1 MYANTLQVAEFDRL
15 TAPLMMAGSD
25 LTRSLTLLEKTV
37 RLAVPSL
44 LGWSLTVT
52 VEGAGDVT
60 MNSINPLAGAADV
73 RASLRVPLS
82 AFMTAGLAGC
92 MVFYAEA
99 AHAFFRVASDFV
111 PVLGPAICM
120 LRTDQDLNP
129 DLSSNLSGVR
139 ELSTI
144 TRAIELLVAGGKS
157 NDLARDHLQA
167 DARLAEITLDQS
179 AWELLTNHDWALLH
193 PQAA

>member
-1 MYANTLQVAEFDRL
+1 MYANTLLVAEFDRL
-15 TAPLMMAGSD
+15 TAPLMTAGSD
-25 LTRSLTLLEKTV
+25 LTSSLTVLDKTV

-44 LGWSLTVT
+44 LGWSITVK
-52 VEGAGDVT
+52 VGGDDVT

-82 AFMTAGLAGC
+82 AFMTTALVGS

-99 AHAFFRVASDFV
+99 PHAFFRVAAEFV
-111 PVLGPAICM
+111 PLLGPAICP

-129 DLSSNLSGVR
+129 NLSSTLSGVR
-139 ELSTI
+139 GMSI
-144 TRAIELLVAGGKS
+144 G
-157 NDLARDHLQA
+157 DWQLQA
-167 DARLAEITLDQS
+167 RPDRAARY
-179 AWELLTNHDWALLH
+179 

>member
-1 MYANTLQVAEFDRL
+1 MYANTLLVATFDRL

-44 LGWSLTVT
+44 LGWSLTVR
-52 VEGAGDVT
+52 VQGGDVT
-60 MNSINPLAGAADV
+60 MNSINPLASADDV
-73 RASLRVPLS
+73 RSSLRVPLS
-82 AFMTAGLAGC
+82 AFMTAGLTGC

-111 PVLGPAICM
+111 PVLGPAICL

-129 DLSSNLSGVR
+129 NLSSNLSGVR
-139 ELSTI
+139 EMSTI
-144 TRAIELLVAGGKS
+144 TRAIDVLISAGS
-157 NDLARDHLQA
+157 TPEMARDHLQA
-167 DARLAEITLDQS
+167 SARSRHVTLDQS
-179 AWELLTNHDWALLH
+179 AGEFLSQHDWDVLH

>member
-1 MYANTLQVAEFDRL
+1 MYANTLLVAKFDRL
-15 TAPLMMAGSD
+15 TAPLMMSGSD

-52 VEGAGDVT
+52 VQGGDVT
-60 MNSINPLAGAADV
+60 MNSINPLATAADV
-73 RASLRVPLS
+73 RASMRVPLS
-82 AFMTAGLAGC
+82 AFMTAGLTGC

-99 AHAFFRVASDFV
+99 PHAFFRVASDFV
-111 PVLGPAICM
+111 PVLGPAICL

-129 DLSSNLSGVR
+129 NLSSNLSGVR
-139 ELSTI
+139 GMSTI
-144 TRAIELLVAGGKS
+144 SRAIDILVAEGS
-157 NDLARDHLQA
+157 TPEMARDHLQA
-167 DARLAEITLDQS
+167 SALSGHLTLDQT
-179 AWELLTNHDWALLH
+179 AGEFLTQHDWAVLH